1 MRRMISARIRS
12 NWLLIGCVALMLL
25 VGVAAVQQY
34 RWINRVSEADRRQ
47 RREYVEATLRNFG
60 DDFRERIHEPLPYFR
75 PSPAVP
81 DDTAFEPYL
90 SRLAL
95 QWRATAEHPQLLGSV
110 SFATTN
116 ASGVIFKRLRIG
128 DKQFT
133 EESWPEALTLYRTI
147 LENRLRMP
155 GGEPPLFP
163 NGFALALS
171 DNRPVIVF
179 PLVLSNEPPPPPRP
193 EDSNTSTETSQ
204 PATGG
209 VPDGVAPSA
218 RMPPLGP
225 EPDSLLQ
232 QLRTAPPKGVIH
244 VPELKGW
251 CFLELDLNYLEN
263 QLLPELVARHFGQ
276 ETLNDYRVAVV
287 TGRPTKIIYRSDS
300 QLNADVLL
308 SSDAEIVIFN
318 PHLQP
323 GRPTPPPPPPPGDE
337 NLGQPRPERPPP
349 PPAGPPPPFISAV
362 EGAPGNGAARPEN
375 AQAWLLILKNRSGS
389 LDALVAQQRRRNL
402 ALSFGIL
409 LLLAGSTLMLMLAT
423 RRARGLARQQM
434 EFVAGV
440 SHELRTPLTVIQSTS
455 YNLSKGMI
463 QEPGRV
469 EKYGLVIQK
478 EARRLINQ
486 IERMLSFAGI
496 QSGQKLYELRPVEV
510 KEIINRALDEYATAF
525 EEGGWHV
532 DKQIDE
538 DLPQVLA
545 DAQSLESAIE
555 NLLENGLKYASE
567 GKWLSIS
574 ATSVMNKKHREVQI
588 TVADHGPGIA
598 PADLPHIFKPFYRG
612 QGVLASS
619 SINGSGL
626 GLCLVERHLRAQ
638 GGRVTVKSSD
648 GEGTAFTLHLAAHE
662 DADDVKGRRIERPG

>member
-1 MRRMISARIRS
+1 MRGMIPARIRS

-47 RREYVEATLRNFG
+47 RREFVEATLRNFG
-60 DDFRERIHEPLPYFR
+60 DDFRERLHEPLPYFR
-75 PSPAVP
+75 PSPVVP
-81 DDTAFEPYL
+81 PDTAFEPYL

-110 SFATTN
+110 SFATAST
-116 ASGVIFKRLRIG
+116 SGVIFKRLRIA

-133 EESWPEALTLYRTI
+133 EESWPEALMLYRTI

-171 DNRPVIVF
+171 EQRPVLVF
-179 PLVLSNEPPPPPRP
+179 PLVVSNEPPPPPRP
-193 EDSNTSTETSQ
+193 EDSNMSSETSQ
-204 PATGG
+204 PATSGA
-209 VPDGVAPSA
+209 PDRAAPSA

-225 EPDSLLQ
+225 EPGSLLQ
-232 QLRTAPPKGVIH
+232 QLRPAPPGGVIH

-251 CFLELDLNYLEN
+251 CFLELDLDYLEN

-287 TGRPTKIIYRSDS
+287 TGRPTKIIYRSDA
-300 QLNADVLL
+300 QLNADALL

-323 GRPTPPPPPPPGDE
+323 GRPAPPPPPPPPVDE
-337 NLGQPRPERPPP
+337 NAGQPRPERPPP
-349 PPAGPPPPFISAV
+349 PPAGPPPPFV
-362 EGAPGNGAARPEN
+362 GDGGVAPGNRTARTEN
-375 AQAWLLILKNRSGS
+375 AEEWRLVLKNRSGS

-423 RRARGLARQQM
+423 RRARSLARQQM

-510 KEIINRALDEYATAF
+510 KKIIDRAFDEHSTAF

-567 GKWLSIS
+567 GKRLSIS
-574 ATSVMNKKHREVQI
+574 AKSVEHRRHREVQI
-588 TVADHGPGIA
+588 TVADKGPGIA
-598 PADLPHIFKPFYRG
+598 PADLPHIFEPFYRG
-612 QGVLASS
+612 QGVLAS

-638 GGRVTVKSSD
+638 GGRVTVKSSPV
-648 GEGTAFTLHLAAHE
+648 EGTAFTLHLPAHE
-662 DADDVKGRRIERPG
+662 VAGDIEGAK